1 MPSSQYPTVPHFTG
15 IPTFNVLNPNPQ
27 SSMSTPSSA
36 QMSAQIQHFQLRQ
49 EYLMASAQRRMQQD
63 LEMARKRG
71 RGPEALPTP
80 VSAVSQF
87 PEFYS
92 HRASLPANFESS
104 LHHDPIIRGPE
115 QHLASYNQ
123 LRPSDPSMYSYVH
136 ELQTIPYAASLSST
150 LFRHPAIVEVQPR
163 RQSPPPSA
171 SELEEKVSDAANNPD
186 PTSSAD
192 SSILSNNSSQT
203 SLPLHATNTED
214 SVADI
219 APTRLSDEYSK
230 QDPTT
235 VVDDIGSGKEVV
247 QLGEDSLPDSFPVLE
262 RMFDS
267 WDAADTE
274 WLYSLQT
281 ECAKPGAVCEC
292 GDSCCCPGCF
302 THTNNPGDRGVYQ
315 AMLSKLGTMLETEEE
330 ENESS
335 RVGKPCLS
343 TTSKPEGHIEPST

>member
-1 MPSSQYPTVPHFTG
+1 
-15 IPTFNVLNPNPQ
+15 
-27 SSMSTPSSA
+27 MSTPSSA

>member
-15 IPTFNVLNPNPQ
+15 VPTFNVFNPNPQ
-27 SSMSTPSSA
+27 SSMSTPSPA
-36 QMSAQIQHFQLRQ
+36 QMSAQIQHFQRRQ
-49 EYLMASAQRRMQQD
+49 EYLMVSAQRQMQQG
-63 LEMARKRG
+63 LEMRKRG
-71 RGPEALPTP
+71 RGSETLQSPA
-80 VSAVSQF
+80 SAVPQF
-87 PEFYS
+87 PDFYN

-104 LHHDPIIRGPE
+104 FHHDPIIRGSE
-115 QHLASYNQ
+115 QHLATYNQ

-150 LFRHPAIVEVQPR
+150 LFRHPAIVEAQPR

-171 SELEEKVSDAANNPD
+171 SESEEKVSDAANNPE
-186 PTSSAD
+186 PISSID

-203 SLPLHATNTED
+203 SLPLHTTSTED
-214 SVADI
+214 SALDI
-219 APTRLSDEYSK
+219 APGGLSDEYSK
-230 QDPTT
+230 QDPTI
-235 VVDDIGSGKEVV
+235 VIDDVGSGKEVV
-247 QLGEDSLPDSFPVLE
+247 QLEEQSLPDSFPALE

-330 ENESS
+330 ESESS

-343 TTSKPEGHIEPST
+343 TTSKPEGHIELST